1 MSIDTIK
8 EPESEQLLIASPG
21 ERPLSSFQAE
31 EMDIIAFRLWQRG
44 ACYDTIGDECGLCK
58 GEAQQC
64 LGMCR

>member
-1 MSIDTIK
+1 MSIDTIRG
-8 EPESEQLLIASPG
+8 PENGQLLIVSPG
-21 ERPLSSFQAE
+21 EPPPSSFQSE

-44 ACYDTIGDECGLCK
+44 ACFARLATNAVLK

>member
-1 MSIDTIK
+1 MSIDTIRG
-8 EPESEQLLIASPG
+8 PENGQLLIVSPG
-21 ERPLSSFQAE
+21 EPPLSSFQSE

-44 ACYDTIGDECGLCK
+44 ACFDTIGDECGFCK